1 MPKHN
6 SQSAANLP
14 SYYKKEVSSSLG
26 RNIDSLAKQF
36 NKEGNEEFKNDQ
48 QIDNGRYFI
57 FVVWGSFRVG
67 QHITCI
73 LYITITKCR
82 IIINLNFNEHSNNNI
97 PFAKSY

>member
-1 MPKHN
+1 MDNIWNKMPKHN

-36 NKEGNEEFKNDQ
+36 NKEGKEEFKNDQ

-67 QHITCI
+67 QHITFIPI
-73 LYITITKCR
+73 LQLPNVELSLT
-82 IIINLNFNEHSNNNI
+82 
-97 PFAKSY
+97 